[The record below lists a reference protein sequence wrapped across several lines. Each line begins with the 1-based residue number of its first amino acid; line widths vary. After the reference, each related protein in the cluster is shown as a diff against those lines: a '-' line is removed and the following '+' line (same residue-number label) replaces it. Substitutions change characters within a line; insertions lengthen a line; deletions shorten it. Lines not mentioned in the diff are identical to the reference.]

1 MFYWERR
8 RKTTWEK
15 YAHSE
20 RLPFEAVFI
29 GKEQCLE
36 AGKDETASSVHPQQ
50 SQHSRIEIHGLIVHR
65 LSNSINLAEV
75 GKCKFVNQAES
86 HSRMLQHV
94 IEVKVLDLVFRGVNF
109 VIAVFEVRL
118 DDERRGIA
126 SFRCRC
132 MIATSI
138 SATLSISLCRIQ
150 HSQS

>member
-1 MFYWERR
+1 MDGR
-8 RKTTWEK
+8 
-15 YAHSE
+15 
-20 RLPFEAVFI
+20 
-29 GKEQCLE
+29 
-36 AGKDETASSVHPQQ
+36 ASSGHAQQ
-50 SQHSRIEIHGLIVHR
+50 LRLSRNEMHGLFVHR
-65 LSNSINLAEV
+65 LSNAINLVEV

-86 HSRMLQHV
+86 HPRVLQHV

-138 SATLSISLCRIQ
+138 SATLSVSSYWVQ
-150 HSQS
+150 QSQS